1 MASRSGSSFGGSSF
15 GNLSNKQ
22 VVPPAGVKPITTEFS
37 RGSIQ
42 GSISTINRESAWN
55 RWRKGYEL
63 ATASTHNTDYQYDF
77 SYAIPAT
84 TTSGNPLPVISG
96 AFVGFPTANKEF
108 GMHWA
113 IWRYAGSLRCDQL
126 TDPVTTDKLYIASVT
141 EDSISWYVQLAGSWS
156 SGNPL
161 PAPFYIPVTGQPNG
175 LRPATTEIFEDR
187 IITIGG
193 DIITKET
200 IDPATQKRYGY
211 VQAVA
216 TNIDPFTGIITFKKA
231 GSVYVTPDAVY
242 VTPSPVSFTV
252 GRYLITGARYCCTCQ
267 DFTHRDYSFMRPG
280 SSSNSQIPRNR
291 IASIKPGRFEL
302 TKRDGILD
310 NSAMTS
316 ANVNRDI
323 EVYAPENFE
332 LDYTASNDSPT
343 DKKATRDNPGV
354 YREFGYLYTRGTSN
368 IALEGSSAEG
378 LPGYEDYSAT
388 KTTVDS
394 SSVPQDTITSITDN
408 WTPLLDELRYC
419 KHIYALKFKDRVFP
433 PEPSDFPVGPE
444 SMVNWEQKLVA
455 KTERE
460 QQQAGAYTKT
470 RYSLAMMDVPPY
482 NSQSPM
488 IYPILQKLFNIT
500 TDRILISNFTMYDKD
515 GKPYAP

>member
-1 MASRSGSSFGGSSF
+1 MANKSGSSFGGSSF

-22 VVPPAGVKPITTEFS
+22 VAPPAGVKPITTEFS

-63 ATASTHNTDYQYDF
+63 ATATTHNTDYQYDF

-113 IWRYAGSLRCDQL
+113 IWRYAGSLRCDDL
-126 TDPVTTDKLYIASVT
+126 TDPVTTDKLYIASIT

-193 DIITKET
+193 NIITKET

-242 VTPSPVSFTV
+242 VTPSPVSFT
-252 GRYLITGARYCCTCQ
+252 
-267 DFTHRDYSFMRPG
+267 
-280 SSSNSQIPRNR
+280 
-291 IASIKPGRFEL
+291 
-302 TKRDGILD
+302 
-310 NSAMTS
+310 
-316 ANVNRDI
+316 
-323 EVYAPENFE
+323 
-332 LDYTASNDSPT
+332 
-343 DKKATRDNPGV
+343 
-354 YREFGYLYTRGTSN
+354 
-368 IALEGSSAEG
+368 
-378 LPGYEDYSAT
+378 
-388 KTTVDS
+388 
-394 SSVPQDTITSITDN
+394 
-408 WTPLLDELRYC
+408 
-419 KHIYALKFKDRVFP
+419 
-433 PEPSDFPVGPE
+433 
-444 SMVNWEQKLVA
+444 
-455 KTERE
+455 
-460 QQQAGAYTKT
+460 
-470 RYSLAMMDVPPY
+470 
-482 NSQSPM
+482 
-488 IYPILQKLFNIT
+488 
-500 TDRILISNFTMYDKD
+500 
-515 GKPYAP
+515 